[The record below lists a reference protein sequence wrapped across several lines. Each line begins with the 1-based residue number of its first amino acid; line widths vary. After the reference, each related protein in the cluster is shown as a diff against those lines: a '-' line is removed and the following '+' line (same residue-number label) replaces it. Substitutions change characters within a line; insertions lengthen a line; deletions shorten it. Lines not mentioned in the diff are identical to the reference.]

1 MNNQVSTILNKL
13 TVREKASLVS
23 GKEFWYT
30 EPIDR
35 LGIKSIMMTDGPSG
49 LRKQADTSDALGLNK
64 SVEAVSFPVSALTA
78 SSFDRALL
86 TQLGK
91 HLGIAAK
98 ANDVAVL
105 LGPGI
110 NMKRSPLAGR
120 NFEYFSEDPLVAGE
134 LGSAYVNGVQSENV
148 GVSLKHF
155 AANNRENQ
163 RFTVSSD
170 MDERTLR
177 EIYLSA
183 FENVVKNAHPATLM
197 CSYNS
202 INGSLNSE
210 NKWLLTKILRD
221 EWDFQGLVMSD
232 WGAVADHVRAIKAGL
247 DLEMPGKGKSSI
259 NEIVDAVESG
269 MLAESELDKAAR
281 RVLNLIHTYSKDSND
296 AVNYQKEEQ
305 HEFARKTAEQSM
317 ILLKNEDQ
325 VLPLKSTDTV
335 GVVGELAA
343 KPRYQGGGSSHVNA
357 FKVTTPLSV
366 VQQINPDYQYA
377 QGYTLKGTD
386 TKESLSDEA
395 IELAKNVNK
404 VIVFAGLPEEDE
416 SEGFDKVR
424 IDLPENQNELIKKL
438 SEVNPNIVVVLQN
451 GSAVTMPWIKNVKG
465 VLETYLAGEAVGE
478 ATWNI
483 LNGVVNPSGKL
494 AESFPLSIKD
504 TPTYGTFDVNEKHEK
519 YREGLYVGYRY
530 YDMKQIPVLFP
541 FGYGLSYTTFKY
553 AELKIKELEEQQV
566 EVRFKITNTGNQAGQ
581 EIAQIYVRNRASYIE
596 KPFKELRGFTKVELN
611 TGETKEVAVTL
622 SRRAFSWYNEQTSS
636 WQVDNGNYEILIG
649 KSSAD
654 IELQSSL
661 TLNWSTNDKPI
672 IDRDTYF
679 ANIIARKDLAKAL
692 AESGLDKLMG
702 QLQSSAENAQLLEN
716 IPLRS
721 AVMLGASSEQVDKF
735 IKLANQ

>member
-1 MNNQVSTILNKL
+1 M
-13 TVREKASLVS
+13 
-23 GKEFWYT
+23 
-30 EPIDR
+30 
-35 LGIKSIMMTDGPSG
+35 
-49 LRKQADTSDALGLNK
+49 
-64 SVEAVSFPVSALTA
+64 
-78 SSFDRALL
+78 
-86 TQLGK
+86 
-91 HLGIAAK
+91 
-98 ANDVAVL
+98 
-105 LGPGI
+105 
-110 NMKRSPLAGR
+110 
-120 NFEYFSEDPLVAGE
+120 
-134 LGSAYVNGVQSENV
+134 
-148 GVSLKHF
+148 
-155 AANNRENQ
+155 
-163 RFTVSSD
+163 
-170 MDERTLR
+170 
-177 EIYLSA
+177 
-183 FENVVKNAHPATLM
+183 
-197 CSYNS
+197 
-202 INGSLNSE
+202 
-210 NKWLLTKILRD
+210 
-221 EWDFQGLVMSD
+221 
-232 WGAVADHVRAIKAGL
+232 
-247 DLEMPGKGKSSI
+247 
-259 NEIVDAVESG
+259 
-269 MLAESELDKAAR
+269 
-281 RVLNLIHTYSKDSND
+281 
-296 AVNYQKEEQ
+296 
-305 HEFARKTAEQSM
+305 
-317 ILLKNEDQ
+317 
-325 VLPLKSTDTV
+325 
-335 GVVGELAA
+335 
-343 KPRYQGGGSSHVNA
+343 
-357 FKVTTPLSV
+357 
-366 VQQINPDYQYA
+366 
-377 QGYTLKGTD
+377 
-386 TKESLSDEA
+386 
-395 IELAKNVNK
+395 
-404 VIVFAGLPEEDE
+404 
-416 SEGFDKVR
+416 
-424 IDLPENQNELIKKL
+424 
-438 SEVNPNIVVVLQN
+438 VVLQN

-702 QLQSSAENAQLLEN
+702 QLQPSAENAQLLEN

>member
-1 MNNQVSTILNKL
+1 M
-13 TVREKASLVS
+13 
-23 GKEFWYT
+23 
-30 EPIDR
+30 
-35 LGIKSIMMTDGPSG
+35 
-49 LRKQADTSDALGLNK
+49 
-64 SVEAVSFPVSALTA
+64 
-78 SSFDRALL
+78 
-86 TQLGK
+86 
-91 HLGIAAK
+91 
-98 ANDVAVL
+98 
-105 LGPGI
+105 
-110 NMKRSPLAGR
+110 
-120 NFEYFSEDPLVAGE
+120 AGE

-702 QLQSSAENAQLLEN
+702 QLQPSAENAQLLEN

>member
-1 MNNQVSTILNKL
+1 M
-13 TVREKASLVS
+13 
-23 GKEFWYT
+23 
-30 EPIDR
+30 
-35 LGIKSIMMTDGPSG
+35 
-49 LRKQADTSDALGLNK
+49 
-64 SVEAVSFPVSALTA
+64 
-78 SSFDRALL
+78 
-86 TQLGK
+86 GK

-424 IDLPENQNELIKKL
+424 IDLPENQNELIKKNSRKL
-438 SEVNPNIVVVLQN
+438 IPILWWFFKMVLQ
-451 GSAVTMPWIKNVKG
+451 
-465 VLETYLAGEAVGE
+465 
-478 ATWNI
+478 
-483 LNGVVNPSGKL
+483 
-494 AESFPLSIKD
+494 
-504 TPTYGTFDVNEKHEK
+504 
-519 YREGLYVGYRY
+519 
-530 YDMKQIPVLFP
+530 
-541 FGYGLSYTTFKY
+541 
-553 AELKIKELEEQQV
+553 
-566 EVRFKITNTGNQAGQ
+566 
-581 EIAQIYVRNRASYIE
+581 
-596 KPFKELRGFTKVELN
+596 
-611 TGETKEVAVTL
+611 
-622 SRRAFSWYNEQTSS
+622 
-636 WQVDNGNYEILIG
+636 
-649 KSSAD
+649 
-654 IELQSSL
+654 
-661 TLNWSTNDKPI
+661 
-672 IDRDTYF
+672 
-679 ANIIARKDLAKAL
+679 
-692 AESGLDKLMG
+692 
-702 QLQSSAENAQLLEN
+702 
-716 IPLRS
+716 
-721 AVMLGASSEQVDKF
+721 
-735 IKLANQ
+735 